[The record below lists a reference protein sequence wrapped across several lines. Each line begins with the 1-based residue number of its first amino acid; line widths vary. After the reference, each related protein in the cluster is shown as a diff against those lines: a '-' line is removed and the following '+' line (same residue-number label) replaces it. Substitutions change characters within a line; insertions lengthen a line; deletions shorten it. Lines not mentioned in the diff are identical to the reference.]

1 MLEVTRPWS
10 ARCALA
16 VLVTAA
22 VAATTASAATPSI
35 SLRQWVQKANA
46 ICATGNAAI
55 RKLPRPATT
64 AEAIVVVQKQIYCT
78 DWQADRI
85 RLMPRPSA
93 NATRISAMVAEIDLV
108 VRIWRRA
115 VMALKAGDGAQA
127 SALIVQA
134 RPHVT
139 RANTLARGLGALTC
153 AAAS

>member
-1 MLEVTRPWS
+1 MREVTRPWS

-22 VAATTASAATPSI
+22 VAATTASATPTI
-35 SLRQWVQKANA
+35 SVRQWVQKANA

-64 AEAIVVVQKQIYCT
+64 AEAIAVVQKQIYWT
-78 DWQADRI
+78 DWQADRL
-85 RLMPRPSA
+85 RALPRPAA

-115 VMALKAGDGAQA
+115 VAALKAADAARA
-127 SALIVQA
+127 SALLVQA

-153 AAAS
+153 AATS